1 MSNRFYVDKTTGTF
15 SDELLASGYIR
26 LLEQLLHQQG
36 KTQVEIVQT
45 DFGHYYEIQTTPT
58 LDLEQVVKKTRPFV
72 LAPILRTVKNRKSLP
87 ILPDNRFYVV
97 DYETEKEKRSAF
109 FAAYSHLEGT
119 LKRAYAIGDDDIFPF
134 DTMPAAPHEHWNVFT
149 LLNAPPMPINGYN
162 KLMVQWLDTGNEG
175 KAGPVC
181 RLLCDLFSETPNDL
195 AAAIINMWKPLAK
208 HYQWTEK
215 VTASQFF
222 NPSQGKGINKPL
234 PNGVGLGNIKDFWLM
249 EWLKAV
255 GFYHI
260 AFTGRVKGADDRKTY
275 VPAVGRADLT
285 VLRQVQV
292 QFKKKM
298 RFGDTAVRSDI
309 FTIIRY
315 VKAFIERV
323 ETAQRET
330 ASETEKALL
339 ALMGNV
345 KRPSDFMRGFHTV
358 FYKSLG
364 TSAATMNISFLNLP
378 GWVEIQQPEDIAI
391 FQDILEEH
399 ENIMRQLAE
408 NKGEEI
414 DLLQLYRDFI
424 VADNL
429 DPFFEFTTA
438 YSSWIISQ
446 GEKKGGFPPRRL
458 DIGNLRRLIMSNEP
472 QLSPILESEG
482 FRNIAYAIRQST
494 VTAQYRKKQGD
505 RRYDVRYGLGR
516 DLVRQSQYPSAFI
529 AALSDFLHKY
539 NAENAQVMENR
550 PGPYRRSIQT
560 SDIEEIARLIDE
572 HGSDVLAKLLV
583 AFGYA
588 RVPRQ
593 TNEEKKEIEE

>member
-1 MSNRFYVDKTTGTF
+1 
-15 SDELLASGYIR
+15 
-26 LLEQLLHQQG
+26 
-36 KTQVEIVQT
+36 
-45 DFGHYYEIQTTPT
+45 
-58 LDLEQVVKKTRPFV
+58 
-72 LAPILRTVKNRKSLP
+72 
-87 ILPDNRFYVV
+87 
-97 DYETEKEKRSAF
+97 
-109 FAAYSHLEGT
+109 
-119 LKRAYAIGDDDIFPF
+119 
-134 DTMPAAPHEHWNVFT
+134 
-149 LLNAPPMPINGYN
+149 
-162 KLMVQWLDTGNEG
+162 
-175 KAGPVC
+175 
-181 RLLCDLFSETPNDL
+181 
-195 AAAIINMWKPLAK
+195 MWKPLAK

-285 VLRQVQV
+285 VRRQVQV
-292 QFKKKM
+292 QFKKKI